1 MVFLF
6 VWINKVDLKLNFIYT
21 GIMNSKE
28 NILAFKDF
36 RLNAPKYL
44 KQVAE
49 GKSFLVIKRSR
60 PAFRIEPVNEI
71 WETIGDFSKM
81 PGGGVS
87 IKTLRK
93 ALRQAK

>member
-1 MVFLF
+1 
-6 VWINKVDLKLNFIYT
+6 
-21 GIMNSKE
+21 MNTKE

-87 IKTLRK
+87 IDVLLK
-93 ALRQAK
+93 ALKK